1 MCHVEMLG
9 VKNLMSLSIN
19 DQLTEKLGLLDPIII
34 KKKEHWNLSTK
45 IKSEKVKK

>member
-34 KKKEHWNLSTK
+34 KKKHWNLSTK